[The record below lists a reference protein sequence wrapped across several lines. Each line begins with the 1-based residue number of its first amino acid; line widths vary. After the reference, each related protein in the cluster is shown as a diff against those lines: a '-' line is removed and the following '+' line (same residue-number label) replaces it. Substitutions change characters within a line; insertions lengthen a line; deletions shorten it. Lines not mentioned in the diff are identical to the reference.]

1 MFSYEFCMSL
11 VDVFFFFKQKTAYEM
26 RISDWSSDVCSS
38 DLNIWVH
45 PRVIGPSDTIR
56 LSQKGGFALN
66 VTIHC
71 KSHPNVTDFAL
82 GSYRI
87 CPRQHHGPG
96 SGYPDWPPQECRLRN
111 YPFRDRSG
119 GLAERA
125 PGTGNEPAVY
135 AHRRRAGR
143 AEIGRAPGRERVC
156 KYGAV

>member
-1 MFSYEFCMSL
+1 MI
-11 VDVFFFFKQKTAYEM
+11 
-26 RISDWSSDVCSS
+26 RRP
-38 DLNIWVH
+38 
-45 PRVIGPSDTIR
+45 PRSTRTDTLFPYTTLFRSIR

-82 GSYRI
+82 GLYRI

-111 YPFRDRSG
+111 YPFRDRIG

-125 PGTGNEPAVY
+125 HGTGNDHAVY

-143 AEIGRAPGRERVC
+143 ARSEEHTSELQSQMCTSYSVFSL
-156 KYGAV
+156 KKK